1 MKKEDIQ
8 KILLAKREVLQK
20 IDNAYD
26 KVLNKETRG
35 AGLNELES
43 LRVQDSAILCIIGH
57 AHEMNFYENGH
68 DVSEAKKAV
77 AEYERAISQG
87 GYEFLRN
94 DIERI
99 KQDACI

>member
-1 MKKEDIQ
+1 MKNEDIK
-8 KILLAKREVLQK
+8 KILLAKRDVLQK

-26 KVLNKETRG
+26 KVLNKETRCE
-35 AGLNELES
+35 GLHELES
-43 LRVQDSAILCIIGH
+43 LRGQDSAIPCIIGH
-57 AHEMNFYENGH
+57 AHEMNFYENEH
-68 DVSEAKKAV
+68 DISEAKEAV

>member
-8 KILLAKREVLQK
+8 KILLAKREVLQE

-43 LRVQDSAILCIIGH
+43 LRVQDSAIPCIIGH

>member
-35 AGLNELES
+35 VGLIELES
-43 LRVQDSAILCIIGH
+43 LRGQDSAIPCILGH
-57 AHEMNFYENGH
+57 AHEMEFYENGH
-68 DVSEAKKAV
+68 DVSEAKKAI
-77 AEYERAISQG
+77 AEYERAILQG
-87 GYEFLRN
+87 GYDFLHK

-99 KQDACI
+99 KQDAGI

>member
-1 MKKEDIQ
+1 MKKEDIK
-8 KILLAKREVLQK
+8 KILLAKRDVLQK

-26 KVLNKETRG
+26 KVLNKETRYE
-35 AGLNELES
+35 GLNELES
-43 LRVQDSAILCIIGH
+43 LRGQDSAIPCIIGH

-68 DVSEAKKAV
+68 DISEAQKAV

-94 DIERI
+94 DIRRI
-99 KQDACI
+99 KQDAGI

>member
-8 KILLAKREVLQK
+8 KILLVKREVLQK

-43 LRVQDSAILCIIGH
+43 LRVQDSAIPCIIGH

>member
-8 KILLAKREVLQK
+8 KILLAKRKVLQK
-20 IDNAYD
+20 RDNAYD

-43 LRVQDSAILCIIGH
+43 LRGQDSAIPCIIGH
-57 AHEMNFYENGH
+57 AHEMNFYENGN

>member
-1 MKKEDIQ
+1 MKKEDIR

-35 AGLNELES
+35 VGLIELES
-43 LRVQDSAILCIIGH
+43 LRGQGSAIPCIIGH

-68 DVSEAKKAV
+68 DISEAKNAV
-77 AEYERAISQG
+77 EEYERAVSQS

-94 DIERI
+94 DIARI
-99 KQDACI
+99 KLDAGI

>member
-26 KVLNKETRG
+26 KVLNKKTRG
-35 AGLNELES
+35 VGLIELES
-43 LRVQDSAILCIIGH
+43 LRGQDSAIPCILGH
-57 AHEMNFYENGH
+57 AHEMEFYENGH
-68 DVSEAKKAV
+68 DVSEAKEAI
-77 AEYERAISQG
+77 AEYERAILQG
-87 GYEFLRN
+87 GYDFLHK

-99 KQDACI
+99 KQDVGI

>member
-35 AGLNELES
+35 VGLIELES
-43 LRVQDSAILCIIGH
+43 LRGQDSAIPCILGH
-57 AHEMNFYENGH
+57 AHEMEFYENGH
-68 DVSEAKKAV
+68 DVSEAKKAI
-77 AEYERAISQG
+77 AEYERAILQG
-87 GYEFLRN
+87 GYDFLHK
-94 DIERI
+94 DIEHI
-99 KQDACI
+99 MQDAGI